1 MILPGEIEEEK
12 LTGNE
17 LNRYRKKM
25 KILKLLYTQGALSGS
40 ELSRQLSVSL
50 PTALAFL
57 KELTEMGLVEV
68 KGTGTSRGGRRPV
81 LFRLRKDSNYVIAC
95 EIGRYQAKIGI
106 FNPNNQ
112 QIGSFTFFNTDIDDE
127 ALAGKI
133 YEHGCALAEAN
144 GIAQDHIFA
153 VGVCMPGLVDS
164 EKGINYTIKNKEFRN
179 LKERLEEK
187 FSRLVYINNDAR
199 MQAYGEYVFGAARDA
214 VNALVVNWSWGIGLG
229 TIINGKLYNGSK
241 GFASELS
248 HIQVEEEGD
257 LCICGKRGCLET
269 VTSSYVLL
277 REAIKGIEQE
287 TISQLTGKFR
297 GRTGELKP
305 EDVIFAARGGDEFSI
320 HLLHKLGL
328 AMGKGLSITIQ
339 LFNPEIIVLGGPL
352 SAARQ
357 FVLTPIQQSL
367 NKFCLPELVAH
378 TAIEISEHWE
388 KAGVLGLTA
397 TLFQMIF
404 GDVKVFTC

>member
-1 MILPGEIEEEK
+1 MILPGEIEEAK

-17 LNRYRKKM
+17 LNRCRKKR
-25 KILKLLYTQGALSGS
+25 KILKLLYAQGSLSGREIS
-40 ELSRQLSVSL
+40 QKVSVSL

-112 QIGSFTFFNTDIDDE
+112 QIGSFVYFSTGIDDE
-127 ALAGKI
+127 GLAGKV
-133 YEHGCALAEAN
+133 YQHACALEESN

-187 FSRLVYINNDAR
+187 FHRLVYINNDAR
-199 MQAYGEYVFGAARDA
+199 MQAFGEYVFGAARGA

-229 TIINGKLYNGSK
+229 TIINGKLYNGSR

-248 HIQVEEEGD
+248 HIQVVEDGD

-269 VTSSYVLL
+269 VTSAYVLL
-277 REAIKGIEQE
+277 REAIKGIEQGV
-287 TISQLTGKFR
+287 ISQLTKKF
-297 GRTGELKP
+297 GGSTQHLKP
-305 EDVIFAARGGDEFSI
+305 EDVIAAARGGDEFSI
-320 HLLHKLGL
+320 QLLHELGL

-357 FVLTPIQQSL
+357 FILTPIQQSL
-367 NKFCLPELVAH
+367 NKYCLPELVAN
-378 TAIEISEHWE
+378 IEIKISDQWE
-388 KAGVLGLTA
+388 KAGLLGLTA

-404 GDVKVFTC
+404 GDMKVFTC